1 MCPLFDPQDFDD
13 EMKRKRERVRRAL
26 CGKRHENDVR
36 RFVHSKD
43 VIIRRLVAQFGTDAE
58 KALLVADENS
68 SVRCVLAVHASE
80 AVQKALLDD
89 TKQRVRI
96 ALARHGG
103 EAVRRR
109 LLKDESRAVRLAAQ
123 RKRRWSIASALTLIF
138 S

>member
-1 MCPLFDPQDFDD
+1 MR
-13 EMKRKRERVRRAL
+13 MS
-26 CGKRHENDVR
+26 H
-36 RFVHSKD
+36 
-43 VIIRRLVAQFGTDAE
+43 
-58 KALLVADENS
+58 
-68 SVRCVLAVHASE
+68 
-80 AVQKALLDD
+80 D
-89 TKQRVRI
+89 TKQKVRI